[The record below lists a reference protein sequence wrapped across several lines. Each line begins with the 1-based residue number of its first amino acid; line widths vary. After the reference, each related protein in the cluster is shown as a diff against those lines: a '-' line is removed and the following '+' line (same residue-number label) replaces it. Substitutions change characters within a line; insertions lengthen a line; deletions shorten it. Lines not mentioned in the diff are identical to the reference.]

1 MSDEVCMSQFRTLP
15 SFQSSFEE
23 EMIEEQIQSIKPP
36 NPVHTVT
43 RPTSPLIFFTGPLP
57 TTPTSELLSR
67 DSGQQPIVT
76 TEQLAAI
83 SGASL
88 STTPSTGRLVRIPGA
103 RSLTEKSAVRI
114 TEELTD
120 ATATKHISPR
130 IRHGII
136 LTAILLVAV
145 TTLVTLSPLDSEQS
159 PLHIFKNLSQW
170 AQSQQV
176 FWLFQSHVTLQPTP
190 QPVAQQPQQPA
201 PPPMVLPTS
210 AYVAMAQQDAINA
223 GISPTY
229 FARQINLESGYNPNA
244 VSPSGAEGIAQ
255 FMPGTAA
262 GLGINPFDPVQALNA
277 AAHLMASYNK
287 NYGGNYAMALAA
299 YNGGSGTV
307 QYAINA
313 CGSANWMNCLPGQ
326 TRNYIRVIMGI

>member
-1 MSDEVCMSQFRTLP
+1 MSQFRTLS
-15 SFQSSFEE
+15 SFQLSATEE
-23 EMIEEQIQSIKPP
+23 RTEEQVQSIKAPD
-36 NPVHTVT
+36 PVHILTKT
-43 RPTSPLIFFTGPLP
+43 TNPLIFSTGPLS
-57 TTPTSELLSR
+57 TTPISGQLTR

-76 TEQLAAI
+76 TEKL
-83 SGASL
+83 
-88 STTPSTGRLVRIPGA
+88 TTIVGLPILTPVSTGRLVRIPGA
-103 RSLTEKSAVRI
+103 RNLKSAERI
-114 TEELTD
+114 TEDLAETK
-120 ATATKHISPR
+120 ATKHFSPR
-130 IRHGII
+130 IRHSII
-136 LTAILLVAV
+136 LTAVLLVVV
-145 TTLVTLSPLDSEQS
+145 TTLITLSPLDSEQS

-190 QPVAQQPQQPA
+190 PPVAQQPQQPA

-229 FARQINLESGYNPNA
+229 FERQINLESGLNPNA